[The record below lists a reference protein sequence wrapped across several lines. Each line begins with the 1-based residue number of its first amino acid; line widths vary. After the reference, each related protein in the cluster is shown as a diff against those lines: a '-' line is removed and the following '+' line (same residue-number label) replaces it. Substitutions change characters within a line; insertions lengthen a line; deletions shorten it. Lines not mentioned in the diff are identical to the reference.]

1 MNYVYVYKD
10 SKNNP
15 FYVGVGSGYRAW
27 AHLKPS
33 SYMPYDAEYPSF
45 YGRIKKMKLTGVE
58 PKVEKIFEGDRESCE
73 NLESELIQ
81 KYGLITE
88 GGILYNITK
97 NTGGRVPG
105 KKYPMSDSTRERY
118 KETCRENRVY
128 KIEKDEL
135 VKLYIE
141 KGKTRK
147 EIASLY
153 GCSDVLVK
161 SRLKEYGIKKRWW
174 NET

>member
-10 SKNNP
+10 NKNNP

-45 YGRIKKMKLTGVE
+45 YGRIKKMKLTGIE

-105 KKYPMSDSTRERY
+105 KKYPMSDSTKERY
-118 KETCRENRVY
+118 KKTRRENRVY

-135 VKLYIE
+135 EKLYIVE
-141 KGKTRK
+141 GKTRK

-153 GCSDVLVK
+153 GCSEVLIK
-161 SRLKEYGIKKRWW
+161 NRLKEYKIRKMK
-174 NET
+174 

>member
-45 YGRIKKMKLTGVE
+45 YGRIKKMKLTGIE

-73 NLESELIQ
+73 NLESELIR

-97 NTGGRVPG
+97 NTGGRVSG

-118 KETCRENRVY
+118 KESRKEIRVY

-135 VKLYIE
+135 EKLYIVE
-141 KGKTRK
+141 GKTRK
-147 EIASLY
+147 EIANLY
-153 GCSDVLVK
+153 GCSEVLVK
-161 SRLKEYGIKKRWW
+161 NRLKEYQIRKWMK
-174 NET
+174 

>member
-10 SKNNP
+10 NNNP
-15 FYVGVGSGYRAW
+15 FYIGVGSGYRAW

-45 YGRIKKMKLTGVE
+45 YGKIKKMKLSGIE

-73 NLESELIQ
+73 NLESQLIQ
-81 KYGLITE
+81 KYGLISE
-88 GGILYNITK
+88 GGMLYNITK
-97 NTGGRVPG
+97 NTGGRVTG

-118 KETCRENRVY
+118 KESRKEIRVY

-135 VKLYIE
+135 EKLYIVE
-141 KGKTRK
+141 GKTRK
-147 EIASLY
+147 DIANLY
-153 GCSDVLVK
+153 GCSEVLVK
-161 SRLKEYGIKKRWW
+161 NRLKEYQIRKWCK
-174 NET
+174 

>member
-45 YGRIKKMKLTGVE
+45 YGRIKKMKLTGIE

-73 NLESELIQ
+73 NLESELIR

-97 NTGGRVPG
+97 NTGGRVSG

-118 KETCRENRVY
+118 KESRKEIRVY

-135 VKLYIE
+135 EKLYIVE
-141 KGKTRK
+141 GKTRK
-147 EIASLY
+147 EIANLY
-153 GCSDVLVK
+153 GCSEVLVK
-161 SRLKEYGIKKRWW
+161 NRLKEYQIRKSMK
-174 NET
+174 